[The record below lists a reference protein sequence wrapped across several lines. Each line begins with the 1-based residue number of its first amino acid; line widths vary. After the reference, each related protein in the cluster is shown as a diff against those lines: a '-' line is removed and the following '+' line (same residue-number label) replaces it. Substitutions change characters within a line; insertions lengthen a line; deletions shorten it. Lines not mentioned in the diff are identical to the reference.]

1 VHGSTILANPI
12 CATYAVFLH
21 RRQPLQKQCR
31 TRMHSFNS
39 FLTISSSQPALPSS
53 QALMLFVCRL
63 NPQHDGCCTP
73 LCFTWCVL
81 CVLCVRLCVCL
92 LCVRLCVFAVCQA
105 VCVFA
110 VCQAVCVCCVSG
122 CVCVFAV
129 CQAVCVCCLC
139 TSSNPSKIN
148 SNLHQFFFLHQKGS
162 GHQTGSGQP
171 HMYRVGQ
178 NHIYTVYIRYI
189 WQGFYQIYGHIRCI
203 HTVLAGHICIL
214 CLVCRVGQNRIYT
227 P

>member
-1 VHGSTILANPI
+1 MHGSTILANPI

-110 VCQAVCVCCVSG
+110 VCQAVCVCVLCVRLCVRVCCVSG
-122 CVCVFAV
+122 CVCVCCVSGCV
-129 CQAVCVCCLC
+129 CVLCVRLCVCVCCVSGCVCVLFVHKLK
-139 TSSNPSKIN
+139 PQQD
-148 SNLHQFFFLHQKGS
+148 QF
-162 GHQTGSGQP
+162 
-171 HMYRVGQ
+171 
-178 NHIYTVYIRYI
+178 
-189 WQGFYQIYGHIRCI
+189 
-203 HTVLAGHICIL
+203 
-214 CLVCRVGQNRIYT
+214 
-227 P
+227 